1 MVHRL
6 PILLR
11 TRRHDQG
18 QAALPGAPK
27 YTLPSSAIGAV
38 LPIPCAYPCVPEP
51 LPIQETRQNDLRCCV
66 YCDSSRRLSLQC
78 LQPPLLLRCIATL
91 VYRQV
96 ATSLLVLLCWLEAHV
111 FLDQQQVKQLYVCS
125 YILLDLPSTGIDSAM
140 YCRGYIYRGQ
150 STFIDL
156 VIEN

>member
-6 PILLR
+6 PVLLR
-11 TRRHDQG
+11 TKRRDQG

-27 YTLPSSAIGAV
+27 YTLPSSAIGAF
-38 LPIPCAYPCVPEP
+38 LPIPCAYPCVPAP

-66 YCDSSRRLSLQC
+66 YYDSSQRLSLQC

-111 FLDQQQVKQLYVCS
+111 FLDQ
-125 YILLDLPSTGIDSAM
+125 PSTGIDSAM

-150 STFIDL
+150 STSIDL

>member
-18 QAALPGAPK
+18 QVALPGVPK

-38 LPIPCAYPCVPEP
+38 LPIPCAYPCVPAP
-51 LPIQETRQNDLRCCV
+51 LPIQETRQNDLQCCV

-78 LQPPLLLRCIATL
+78 QQPLLLLRCIVTL

-96 ATSLLVLLCWLEAHV
+96 ATSLLVLLCWLEVRV
-111 FLDQQQVKQLYVCS
+111 FLDQRQVKQLYVFS
-125 YILLDLPSTGIDSAM
+125 YILLNLSSTGLHTCS
-140 YCRGYIYRGQ
+140 YCRGY
-150 STFIDL
+150 T
-156 VIEN
+156 N

>member
-6 PILLR
+6 LILSR

-38 LPIPCAYPCVPEP
+38 LPIPCACPCVPTP
-51 LPIQETRQNDLRCCV
+51 LPIQETRQNDPLYYV
-66 YCDSSRRLSLQC
+66 YCDSSQRLSLQF
-78 LQPPLLLRCIATL
+78 LQPPPLLRCTATL

-96 ATSLLVLLCWLEAHV
+96 ATFLLL
-111 FLDQQQVKQLYVCS
+111 
-125 YILLDLPSTGIDSAM
+125 
-140 YCRGYIYRGQ
+140 
-150 STFIDL
+150 
-156 VIEN
+156 